1 MSGGADLAGL
11 ADLTGASAADLA
23 GPGAGNAALARRW
36 QGAMMDNFGTPRLP
50 LVRGRGTRVWDA
62 EGNEYLD
69 FVGGIAVNSLGH
81 AHPALVRAVCEQVAS
96 LGHVSNLF
104 MAEPTVR
111 LAERLLR
118 LAGRPDG
125 RVYFSNSGAEANEAA
140 FKIGRLT
147 GRTHMVSASGGFHGR
162 TMGAL
167 ALTGQSAK
175 QLPFRPLPGDVTH
188 VPYGD
193 AEALR
198 DAVTSGTALLVLEPV
213 QGENGV
219 VVPPPGYLRAAR
231 EITEATGALLV
242 LDEIQTGIGRTG
254 RWFAAESEGV
264 EADVVTLAKG
274 LGGGLPIGAT
284 LAFGRAA
291 QLLTPGAHGS
301 TFGGNPVVCAA
312 ALAVLDTIERAGL
325 LDHVARAGQRLR
337 HGLEHPCH
345 PLVREVRG
353 AGLLLGVVLDAN
365 AAARVQRA
373 AEERGLLVNA
383 VMPDVVRLAPPLIV
397 SDREVDTFL
406 GRFRAALGEVLGE
419 TPAAA

>member
-1 MSGGADLAGL
+1 MNGGVNGVADLAGV
-11 ADLTGASAADLA
+11 
-23 GPGAGNAALARRW
+23 GAGNAALTRRW

-50 LVRGRGTRVWDA
+50 LVRGRGVRVWDA

-81 AHPALVRAVCEQVAS
+81 AHPALVRAVSEQVAS

-118 LAGRPDG
+118 LAGRTDG

-167 ALTGQSAK
+167 ALTGQPAK

-193 AEALR
+193 VEALR
-198 DAVTSGTALLVLEPV
+198 DAVTPDTALLVLEPV

-231 EITEATGALLV
+231 EITEATGTLLV

-254 RWFAAESEGV
+254 RWFAAEAEGV

-291 QLLTPGAHGS
+291 RLLTPGAHGS
-301 TFGGNPVVCAA
+301 TFGGNPVACAA
-312 ALAVLDTIERAGL
+312 ALAVLDTIEQAGL
-325 LDHVARAGQRLR
+325 LDHVARTGQRLR
-337 HGLEHPCH
+337 HGLEHPRH

-353 AGLLLGVVLDAN
+353 AGLLLGVVLAGD

-373 AEERGLLVNA
+373 AEDRGLLVNA

-406 GRFRAALGEVLGE
+406 DRFRAALGETLGE
-419 TPAAA
+419 VPAAA

>member
-1 MSGGADLAGL
+1 MSDGADI
-11 ADLTGASAADLA
+11 T
-23 GPGAGNAALARRW
+23 GAGNATLTRRW

-50 LVRGRGTRVWDA
+50 LVRGLGTRVWDA

-81 AHPALVRAVCEQVAS
+81 AHPAVVRAVSEQVAS

-104 MAEPTVR
+104 MAEPTVH
-111 LAERLLR
+111 LAERLLG
-118 LAGRPDG
+118 LTGRRG

-147 GRTHMVSASGGFHGR
+147 GRTRMVSAAGGFHGR

-167 ALTGQSAK
+167 ALTGQPAK
-175 QLPFRPLPGDVTH
+175 QRPFEPLPGNVTH
-188 VPYGD
+188 VPYGS

-198 DAVTSGTALLVLEPV
+198 TAVTTDTALLVLEPV

-219 VVPPPGYLRAAR
+219 VVPPPGYLQAAR
-231 EITEATGALLV
+231 EITAATGTLLV
-242 LDEIQTGIGRTG
+242 MDEIQTGIGRTG
-254 RWFAAESEGV
+254 RWFAAEAEGV

-284 LAFGRAA
+284 LAFGAAA
-291 QLLTPGAHGS
+291 QLLGPGAHGS
-301 TFGGNPVVCAA
+301 TFGGNPVVCAG
-312 ALAVLDTIERAGL
+312 ALAVLDTIDRTGI
-325 LDHVARAGQRLR
+325 LDHVTWTGEQLR
-337 HGLEHPCH
+337 RGLESLDH

-353 AGLLLGVVLDAN
+353 SGLLLGVVLDGEL
-365 AAARVQRA
+365 AARVQQA
-373 AEERGLLVNA
+373 AQDQGLLVNA
-383 VMPDVVRLAPPLIV
+383 VMPDVIRLAPPLNV

-406 GRFRAALGEVLGE
+406 DRFRAALSEVLDE
-419 TPAAA
+419 VLVA

>member
-1 MSGGADLAGL
+1 MSGG
-11 ADLTGASAADLA
+11 ADLA

-118 LAGRPDG
+118 LAGRPGG

-167 ALTGQSAK
+167 ALT
-175 QLPFRPLPGDVTH
+175 
-188 VPYGD
+188 
-193 AEALR
+193 
-198 DAVTSGTALLVLEPV
+198 
-213 QGENGV
+213 
-219 VVPPPGYLRAAR
+219 
-231 EITEATGALLV
+231 
-242 LDEIQTGIGRTG
+242 
-254 RWFAAESEGV
+254 
-264 EADVVTLAKG
+264 
-274 LGGGLPIGAT
+274 
-284 LAFGRAA
+284 
-291 QLLTPGAHGS
+291 
-301 TFGGNPVVCAA
+301 
-312 ALAVLDTIERAGL
+312 
-325 LDHVARAGQRLR
+325 
-337 HGLEHPCH
+337 
-345 PLVREVRG
+345 
-353 AGLLLGVVLDAN
+353 
-365 AAARVQRA
+365 
-373 AEERGLLVNA
+373 
-383 VMPDVVRLAPPLIV
+383 
-397 SDREVDTFL
+397 
-406 GRFRAALGEVLGE
+406 
-419 TPAAA
+419 